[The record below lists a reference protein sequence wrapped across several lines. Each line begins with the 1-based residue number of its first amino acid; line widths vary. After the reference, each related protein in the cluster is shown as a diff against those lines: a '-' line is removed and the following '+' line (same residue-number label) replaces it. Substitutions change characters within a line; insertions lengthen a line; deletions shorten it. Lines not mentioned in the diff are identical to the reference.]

1 MKMLRSK
8 KVVRYDFTKK
18 PWKVRPLLWLAHL
31 IGRLHRAKRKTKV
44 TYIGEKPSRPRLV
57 LGNHGAFND
66 FYMLFKAFPS
76 YHINYIVAIDA
87 FNDAGDLTLRSLG
100 AIAKRKFISDLS
112 LMKNMKYCV
121 ETLKNTVVM
130 YPEARYSLDGT
141 TSYLPDSLGK
151 LVKFLK
157 VPVSVLMCCGNY
169 VSDPQWNKYK
179 QDRMPME
186 ATVKEIVSEEETET
200 LSVSEINRRIRENFV
215 YDDWKWLRESGNKI
229 TYKNRAFNLNA
240 ILYQCPHCKT
250 EFDMQGEGEYLTCN
264 SCKKSWFMHENGNL
278 EATTGETEFTYIP
291 DWFAW
296 QKQNVHEEVF
306 SGKYSLDA
314 DCDVYTLPHAKG
326 FVAQGKGKL
335 HQDSEKTVLTVNL
348 YGENKVIEYLGTNLE
363 SVHVEYRYKDA
374 GDMFDF
380 SIRGDSVWMHP
391 VSRKDILTKVS
402 LATEEIRDLAKL
414 KLHGGV
420 KLR

>member
-1 MKMLRSK
+1 
-8 KVVRYDFTKK
+8 
-18 PWKVRPLLWLAHL
+18 
-31 IGRLHRAKRKTKV
+31 
-44 TYIGEKPSRPRLV
+44 
-57 LGNHGAFND
+57 
-66 FYMLFKAFPS
+66 
-76 YHINYIVAIDA
+76 
-87 FNDAGDLTLRSLG
+87 
-100 AIAKRKFISDLS
+100 
-112 LMKNMKYCV
+112 
-121 ETLKNTVVM
+121 
-130 YPEARYSLDGT
+130 
-141 TSYLPDSLGK
+141 
-151 LVKFLK
+151 
-157 VPVSVLMCCGNY
+157 
-169 VSDPQWNKYK
+169 
-179 QDRMPME
+179 
-186 ATVKEIVSEEETET
+186 
-200 LSVSEINRRIRENFV
+200 
-215 YDDWKWLRESGNKI
+215 
-229 TYKNRAFNLNA
+229 
-240 ILYQCPHCKT
+240 
-250 EFDMQGEGEYLTCN
+250 
-264 SCKKSWFMHENGNL
+264 MHENGNL